1 MGRVDC
7 GNFKI
12 VFKANA
18 IREFHRVIEE
28 MQKGF
33 LKIGDLSV
41 KLLVRDLEK
50 VLNERIS
57 YSGRMIRSSE
67 YTEYDYYS
75 ARLSMDEIPS
85 QILSSY
91 GISPSSFGLRDF
103 DELAHSWLGLES
115 LSDSI
120 NVHVIFPVY
129 AKILSVQYQGGS
141 EVRARAWV
149 FVRSRLL
156 NK

>member
-1 MGRVDC
+1 
-7 GNFKI
+7 
-12 VFKANA
+12 
-18 IREFHRVIEE
+18 